1 MSKKHV
7 YSEHLFIWFYMEI
20 FAKTKR
26 FYFISGVSFNN
37 AAETRFKNKFS
48 QGRTSTIF
56 LVSKK
61 REPNAMMSC
70 LMMTQLARVVF
81 FVSGGAAA
89 GVLQVR
95 GAPGIM
101 IPSRWKFT
109 KQFHQTQLAVQLIV
123 QASGCAVCCEAVNF
137 FFMGKIDFIKKTLL
151 NWAGNFFFMGKINFI
166 KKTLLKWSYLR
177 RFLHK

>member
-1 MSKKHV
+1 
-7 YSEHLFIWFYMEI
+7 MEI

-101 IPSRWKFT
+101 IPSR
-109 KQFHQTQLAVQLIV
+109 
-123 QASGCAVCCEAVNF
+123 
-137 FFMGKIDFIKKTLL
+137 
-151 NWAGNFFFMGKINFI
+151 
-166 KKTLLKWSYLR
+166 
-177 RFLHK
+177 